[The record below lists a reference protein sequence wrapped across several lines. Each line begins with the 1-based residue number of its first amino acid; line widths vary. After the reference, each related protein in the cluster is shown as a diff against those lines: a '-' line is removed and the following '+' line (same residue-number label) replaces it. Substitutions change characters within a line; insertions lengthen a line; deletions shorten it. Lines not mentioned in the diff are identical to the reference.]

1 MIAAALSAGSA
12 NRLATDAVRVPQ
24 TMIGS
29 RLSDMPGARV
39 LNSVVMKLIDPTVVD
54 TASSSS
60 VIA

>member
-12 NRLATDAVRVPQ
+12 KMLATDAVSVPQ

-39 LNSVVMKLIDPTVVD
+39 LNSVVTKLIEPTVVE

-60 VIA
+60 VSA